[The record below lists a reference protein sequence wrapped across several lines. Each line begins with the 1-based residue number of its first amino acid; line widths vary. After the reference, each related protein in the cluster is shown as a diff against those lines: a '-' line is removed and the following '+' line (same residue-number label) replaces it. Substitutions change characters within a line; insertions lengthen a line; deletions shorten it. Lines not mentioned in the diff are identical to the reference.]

1 MFPVVQALPI
11 GPFVQRPTLVFTT
24 VLSVGKGEEAERR
37 RERVGG
43 GGKEGE
49 RERRLLNDADLG
61 FRRHGPSLCMHPILP
76 HLIPASCYEFNTD
89 LISV

>member
-1 MFPVVQALPI
+1 MKRQ
-11 GPFVQRPTLVFTT
+11 
-24 VLSVGKGEEAERR
+24 KEGE
-37 RERVGG
+37 REWGG
-43 GGKEGE
+43 GEGKEGE
-49 RERRLLNDADLG
+49 GERRLLNDADLG

>member
-1 MFPVVQALPI
+1 MKRQ
-11 GPFVQRPTLVFTT
+11 
-24 VLSVGKGEEAERR
+24 KEGEREWGRGRKRGGERR
-37 RERVGG
+37 VGHESG
-43 GGKEGE
+43 EVAPGRTLGGKEGK